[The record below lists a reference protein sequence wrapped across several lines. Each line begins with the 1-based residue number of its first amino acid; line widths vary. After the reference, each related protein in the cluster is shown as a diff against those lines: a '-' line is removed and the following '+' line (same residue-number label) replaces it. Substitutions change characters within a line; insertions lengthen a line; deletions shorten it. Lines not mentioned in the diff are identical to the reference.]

1 MCTANLPLL
10 ETAAKESENPKLKVL
25 EEFILSGIKSS
36 SQDTE
41 QKRLDLSFLNS
52 RSLDSQQLEEHHIGE
67 QVVGFLEL
75 NNLSSKQ
82 IVDENMEEMCED
94 DDNIDAMS
102 VRTMTVENDH
112 LGDVHDD
119 DNDDAMSSLVD
130 DIDSA
135 SVMECPPGSE
145 CEGEVRGM
153 IFVRTL
159 ELTRLIPR
167 WINRHPKLSW
177 LNPGRITGATAS
189 ASQGGGCSPAY
200 SCVHHISDQSS
211 RLFNFFVCTSMLH
224 EYVYTMLA
232 QHIGFLETSLRIF
245 TFVWKCRQLHDRYLP
260 TSLSLTHTRSQ
271 VHEH

>member
-41 QKRLDLSFLNS
+41 QKRLELSFLNS

-67 QVVGFLEL
+67 QVMGFLEL

-82 IVDENMEEMCED
+82 IVHENMEEMCED

-102 VRTMTVENDH
+102 VRTTTVENDH
-112 LGDVHDD
+112 PRSARMQILDDVHDD

-145 CEGEVRGM
+145 CEEEVRGM

-189 ASQGGGCSPAY
+189 ASQGGECSPAY
-200 SCVHHISDQSS
+200 SCVHHISDQCS
-211 RLFNFFVCTSMLH
+211 RLFMV
-224 EYVYTMLA
+224 A
-232 QHIGFLETSLRIF
+232 
-245 TFVWKCRQLHDRYLP
+245 
-260 TSLSLTHTRSQ
+260 
-271 VHEH
+271 